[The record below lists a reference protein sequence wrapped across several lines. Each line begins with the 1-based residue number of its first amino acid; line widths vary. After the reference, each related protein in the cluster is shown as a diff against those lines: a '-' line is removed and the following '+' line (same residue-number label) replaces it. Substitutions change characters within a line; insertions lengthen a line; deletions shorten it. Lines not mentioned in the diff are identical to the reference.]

1 MAKFAKMECGYLY
14 LTLDDTEYRIY
25 LEQAGTGIPVLLQHT
40 AGTDARQWRHL
51 LEDEELTRYFRFIAW
66 DLPYHGKSLPPLTHR
81 YWETGYKLKM
91 DWFLRYVLELSKALE
106 LDRPVFM
113 GCSMGGL
120 LATDLALYHP
130 EHFRAAIALEPL
142 IKSPEPGTLTDWYW
156 HPTTSNDTRAAL
168 QHTQCSP
175 SSPEVYR
182 RETIWMYSQGAP
194 SVFPGDLHYY
204 VEEHDLTDTA
214 KDIDTAKIDLYL
226 LNADYDWSA
235 TVEEGRQLASMI
247 PGSKWVHMRDMGHFP
262 MAENPAKFREYIVPI
277 LDEIRAKSAKRT
289 G

>member
-1 MAKFAKMECGYLY
+1 MAKFANIECGYLY
-14 LTLDDTEYRIY
+14 LTIDGTEYRVY
-25 LEQAGTGIPVLLQHT
+25 LEQAGTGIPVLCQHT

-51 LEDEELTRYFRFIAW
+51 LEDPELTKDFRFIAW
-66 DLPYHGKSLPPLTHR
+66 DLPYHGKSLPPLTQR
-81 YWETGYKLKM
+81 YWETGYKLHM
-91 DWFLRYVLELSKALE
+91 DWFMRYVLDLGRELE

-130 EHFRAAIALEPL
+130 EKFRASIAIEPL

-156 HPTTSNDTRAAL
+156 HPTVSNDSRASL

-175 SSPEVYR
+175 NSPEEYR

-194 SVFPGDLHYY
+194 CVFPGDLHYY

-214 KDIDTAKIDLYL
+214 KDIDTGKIDLYL

-235 TVEEGRQLASMI
+235 TVEEGRELAGMI
-247 PGSKWVHMRDMGHFP
+247 PGSKFVHMTDIGHFP
-262 MAENPAKFREYIVPI
+262 MAENPQRFKEYLLPI
-277 LDEIRAKSAKRT
+277 LNEIKAKSAR
-289 G
+289 

>member
-1 MAKFAKMECGYLY
+1 MAKFAKVDCGYLY
-14 LTLDDTEYRIY
+14 LTIDGVEYRVY
-25 LEQAGTGIPVLLQHT
+25 LEQAGTGIPVLCQHT
-40 AGTDARQWRHL
+40 AGTDGRQFRHL
-51 LEDEELTRYFRFIAW
+51 LEDEELTKHFRFIAW
-66 DLPYHGKSLPPLTHR
+66 DLPYHGKSLPPLTQR
-81 YWETGYKLKM
+81 YWETGYKLHM
-91 DWFLRYVLELSKALE
+91 DWFMRFVLDLAGALE

-130 EHFRAAIALEPL
+130 EKFRAAIAIEPL

-156 HPTTSNDTRAAL
+156 HPTVSNDSRAAL

-175 SSPEVYR
+175 NSPEAHR

-194 SVFPGDLHYY
+194 CVFPGDLHYY
-204 VEEHDLTDTA
+204 VEEHDLTHTA
-214 KDIDTAKIDLYL
+214 KDIDTSKIDLYL

-235 TVEEGRQLASMI
+235 TVEEGRELAAMI
-247 PGSKWVHMRDMGHFP
+247 PGSKFVHMTDIGHFP
-262 MAENPAKFREYIVPI
+262 MAENPARFREYLVPI
-277 LDEIRAKSAKRT
+277 LEEIRAKA